1 MKKIV
6 MFLSTIAL
14 TTGVIHAE
22 VPEPVA
28 KVGKVEG
35 VVVVNQG
42 ERFAQARRGMP
53 VYPGD
58 RIFVMEG
65 AVAELAYESR
75 CRLRLSSN
83 SMLLVGRADECATG
97 HVQVRSFGPHY
108 AAAIGLDAPSV
119 TDAED
124 EGAGTAA
131 EGAGAEGAVAAG
143 TGAAAAGGSAAA
155 AMAVPATLSG
165 VVLYAL
171 IAAGGGAK
179 GTPTETPVSAQ

>member
-1 MKKIV
+1 MKRTAI
-6 MFLSTIAL
+6 FLTSIAL
-14 TTGVIHAE
+14 VVGAAHAA
-22 VPEPVA
+22 PPQPVA
-28 KVGKVEG
+28 KLGKVEG

-42 ERFAQARRGMP
+42 ERFTQARRGMT
-53 VYPGD
+53 VYQGD

-65 AVAELAYESR
+65 AVAELAYEPR

-119 TDAED
+119 TDTED
-124 EGAGTAA
+124 EAAGTAA
-131 EGAGAEGAVAAG
+131 EGAGAEGAVAE
-143 TGAAAAGGSAAA
+143 AAAAGGGTAA

-179 GTPTETPVSAQ
+179 GTPTESPVSAQ